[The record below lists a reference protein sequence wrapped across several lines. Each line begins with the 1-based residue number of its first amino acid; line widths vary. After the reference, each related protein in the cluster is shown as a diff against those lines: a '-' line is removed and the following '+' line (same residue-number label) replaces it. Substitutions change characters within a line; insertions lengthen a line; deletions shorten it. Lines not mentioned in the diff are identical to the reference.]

1 MKNATDKNILFVVS
15 QIGTGGAERVISTL
29 ASYCAENGYS
39 VHLITFRD
47 TKNSYPISSKIIQ
60 KRIEGN
66 PVVRAGKIRKYIKN
80 NNIDT
85 YVTFELNYGVVCSF
99 GTGVKYITSM
109 RNDPR
114 NDVVSLRE
122 RIFRYFNFLFAHHV
136 IFQTNEIM
144 EYFSKAIQK
153 HGNVIMNPLRDGIVE
168 YHGSRKDEIVAVCR
182 LEPQK
187 NILMMID
194 VFEKIH
200 DMYPDFKLRLFGDGS
215 LRSEIEKSLKEKS
228 LQDSFVLEGFQKAVD
243 EKIQKATAYVCT
255 SDYEGLSNSLLEAM
269 AIGLPCVTTDSGGG
283 GARAV
288 IKDGENGYLVPIG
301 DVDAMVNRIQGLI
314 EDKNLVN
321 KLSEN
326 ASKIREKLSRD
337 IICKEWESLFK

>member
-1 MKNATDKNILFVVS
+1 MKNATDKIILFVVS

-29 ASYCAENGYS
+29 ASYCAESGYS

-47 TKNSYPISSKIIQ
+47 TKNSYPLSSKVIQ

-66 PVVRAGKIRKYIKN
+66 PIIRARKIRKYIKN
-80 NNIDT
+80 NNIDI
-85 YVTFELNYGVVCSF
+85 YVTFELNYGVICSF

-114 NDVVSLRE
+114 HDVVSLRE
-122 RIFRYFNFLFAHHV
+122 RIFRYFNFLFAYHV
-136 IFQTNEIM
+136 VFQTNEIM

-153 HGNVIMNPLRDGIVE
+153 HGSVIMNPLKDGIVE

-187 NILMMID
+187 NIPMMID

-200 DMYPDFKLRLFGDGS
+200 DMYPNLKLRLFGDGN
-215 LRSEIEKSLKEKS
+215 LRSEIEKSLEEKS
-228 LQDSFVLEGFQKAVD
+228 LHECFVLEGFQKDID
-243 EKIQKATAYVCT
+243 EKIQRATAYVCT

-301 DVDAMVNRIQGLI
+301 NVDVMVNRIQGLI
-314 EDKNLVN
+314 EDRNLTN

-326 ASKIREKLSRD
+326 ASKIREKLSRE
-337 IICKEWESLFK
+337 IICKEWEALFK

>member
-1 MKNATDKNILFVVS
+1 MKNTTDKNVLFVVS

-47 TKNSYPISSKIIQ
+47 TKNSYPLSSKVIQ
-60 KRIEGN
+60 ERIEGN
-66 PVVRAGKIRKYIKN
+66 PIIRAKKIRKYIKD
-80 NNIDT
+80 NNINV
-85 YVTFELNYGVVCSF
+85 YVTFELNYGVICSF

-122 RIFRYFNFLFAHHV
+122 RIFRYFNFLCAHHV
-136 IFQTNEIM
+136 VFQTNEIM
-144 EYFSKAIQK
+144 EYFSKTIQK
-153 HGNVIMNPLRDGIVE
+153 HGSVIMNPLKDGIVE

-187 NILMMID
+187 NIPMMID

-200 DMYPDFKLRLFGDGS
+200 DRYPDFKLRLFGDGN
-215 LRSEIEKSLKEKS
+215 LRSEIERSIKEKY
-228 LQDSFVLEGFQKAVD
+228 LQESFILEGFQKAVD
-243 EKIQKATAYVCT
+243 EKIQRATVYVCT

-314 EDKNLVN
+314 EDRRLVD

-326 ASKIREKLSRD
+326 ASKIREKLSRE
-337 IICKEWESLFK
+337 IICKEWETLFK